1 MYQVDQY
8 VCMGG
13 DTEIRDS
20 TVMYLNSSQGSF
32 SASRINTSA
41 SAYLPTDYFDFEDE
55 CLEYNDSF
63 LSDTCYFLKCY
74 IKRIYNDQIFNIKL
88 RQYDDQNPSIKKEQ
102 YIKTITIP
110 KWKEE
115 ASASGLSH
123 EWDCIELFFNP
134 AKDNFFNAIVFELNR
149 DAIEFTGLKTYPKII
164 YSEIAELS
172 NLNFVATNEIIKF
185 GLQAKP
191 NFLFC
196 LNNEEMR
203 VSSNGI
209 YELRNTAIPIDFLSI
224 PPDNTHIGEIFKLQI
239 DNDFRN
245 AYRKWSENKN
255 KEQAIEALSAIQS
268 KVITLDSSSFTN
280 VNYDPFI
287 IDYIYR
293 VEGGSENA

>member
-8 VCMGG
+8 VCIGG
-13 DTEIRDS
+13 DTKIKDS
-20 TVMYLNSSQGSF
+20 TVMYLNSSQGFF
-32 SASRINTSA
+32 SASRMNTSV

-55 CLEYNDSF
+55 CLEYNSSTF
-63 LSDTCYFLKCY
+63 FSNKCYFLKCY

-88 RQYDDQNPSIKKEQ
+88 REYDNPNPSVNKEQ

-115 ASASGLSH
+115 ASVSGLSH
-123 EWDCIELFFNP
+123 EWECIELFFNP
-134 AKDNFFNAIVFELNR
+134 AKDNFNTIVFELNR

-164 YSEIAELS
+164 YSEIAELK
-172 NLNFVATNEIIKF
+172 NLSLVADKEIIKF

-209 YELRNTAIPIDFLSI
+209 YELRNTAIPIDFLSV
-224 PPDNTHIGEIFKLQI
+224 PPDNTSTQIEEINHSELQI

-268 KVITLDSSSFTN
+268 KVITLDSN
-280 VNYDPFI
+280 FI
-287 IDYIYR
+287 IF
-293 VEGGSENA
+293 